1 MLCLV
6 NAGIKDIPPCEL
18 IFLWFGLLYENIL
31 IVDTTKLVKDEKRD
45 LVQRRQKY
53 FDLCLLSHQVI
64 IRSKKRSIQKK

>member
-45 LVQRRQKY
+45 LVKDDENILIYAFCHTR
-53 FDLCLLSHQVI
+53 L
-64 IRSKKRSIQKK
+64 